1 MIDEESETEEEED
14 VDAALEEAISRAART
29 KEVERSLRKIIASI
43 TVEQPAA
50 TTPLLAAT
58 KQTLTKSLV
67 PTPRT
72 SNKRKKAQPSGDAVV
87 L

>member
-14 VDAALEEAISRAART
+14 VDAALEEAISRAAGT
-29 KEVERSLRKIIASI
+29 KETERSLRELIASI
-43 TVEQPAA
+43 IVEQPAA
-50 TTPLLAAT
+50 TTPSPATT
-58 KQTLTKSLV
+58 KQTPTKSPV

-72 SNKRKKAQPSGDAVV
+72 SNKRKRAQPSGDVVV

>member
-14 VDAALEEAISRAART
+14 VDATLEEAISRAAGT
-29 KEVERSLRKIIASI
+29 KEAERSLRELIASI
-43 TVEQPAA
+43 IVEQPAA
-50 TTPLLAAT
+50 TTPSPAAT
-58 KQTLTKSLV
+58 KQTPTKSPV

-72 SNKRKKAQPSGDAVV
+72 SNKRKRAQPSGDVVV